1 MSKACAILPCNGL
14 DKCAGGISREIALLL
29 SEQADVKIL
38 CPVLYRVA
46 DARYNKTANERPLIV
61 IDGCATRCAS
71 KLAAEKN
78 IKVAQKINIT
88 EEAKTRGIDL
98 GNSLRLGEAECNLAQ
113 IIAEEL
119 QQVLSVE
126 DMETGKGSSLLFPET
141 IDYETYKKDK
151 FIFRLPKEGFQFNEN
166 DCWVYVSGNMARVG
180 VTDFV
185 QQSLSDILFFTP
197 PAIGMDIEQFGE
209 LGTIESG
216 KAVFEVVSPVSGKV
230 VAINSALLTSP
241 ELINQN
247 PYEKGWIADVELR
260 DWEGDQELL
269 LSFDGYFPILK
280 RKVDEF
286 HV

>member
-78 IKVAQKINIT
+78 LKVAQKINIT
-88 EEAKTRGIDL
+88 EEAKTRGIAL

-119 QQVLSVE
+119 QQALPVE
-126 DMETGKGSSLLFPET
+126 DVETGKGSSLLFPET

-166 DCWVYVSGNMARVG
+166 DCWVYVSGKMARVG

-185 QQSLSDILFFTP
+185 QQSLSDIMFFTP
-197 PAIGMDIEQFGE
+197 PAIGMDVEQFGE